1 MSAAKSPRLLVRVSA
16 CAGVAVGLG
25 WAVAE
30 ADARVLRIDTLAL
43 AGCVTVANLLA
54 VRYRGRLWV
63 SASFTFSMLALARLG
78 PAAAF
83 AVVAVAEAA
92 TWALERYRPT
102 AAAINL
108 FGSGVPNLAA
118 GTVLAALG
126 GSSANLHGT
135 AALAT
140 TGALALALN
149 FIIVGTL
156 TGIPADGPLRLMLP
170 DPRPLVAPLC
180 WNLALT
186 VALVLVTLR
195 SGALLTAVLFGLTA
209 AGFVH
214 MLRIGASD
222 RLGHEREA
230 RFSSDLLEGLVGT
243 LKQRPPADVRH
254 AKAVARY
261 ARDIALASGHDE
273 AEAQE
278 AYIAGILHDIG
289 LMAVPHPA
297 AASARELTRDD
308 WHQIRDHPDLGANML
323 RALGRVSEAVHTHHE
338 RIDGRGYPRGLAGSA
353 IPKLGRIVAV
363 AEVYATLTGSRGTSS
378 FQALHELR
386 RVAGTQLDGR
396 YVEAL
401 ATALA
406 GKPLGYRQASDLD
419 VDTELWPP
427 AGARPAPVPGA
438 PT

>member
-1 MSAAKSPRLLVRVSA
+1 MSAAKSPRLLVRASA
-16 CAGVAVGLG
+16 CAGVAGGLG
-25 WAVAE
+25 WAVAQ
-30 ADARVLRIDTLAL
+30 ADARVLSIDTLAL
-43 AGCVTVANLLA
+43 AGCVMVANLLA

-92 TWALERYRPT
+92 SWALERYAPT

-126 GSSANLHGT
+126 GSSADLHGT

-140 TGALALALN
+140 AGALALALN
-149 FIIVGTL
+149 FLIVGTL
-156 TGIPADGPLRLMLP
+156 TGIPADGPVRLRLS

-180 WNLALT
+180 WNLAFT

-195 SGALLTAVLFGLTA
+195 SGTLLTAVLFGLTA

-222 RLGHEREA
+222 RLAQEREA
-230 RFSSDLLEGLVGT
+230 RFSSDLLEGLVET

-254 AKAVARY
+254 AKAVALY

-273 AEAQE
+273 AEAKE
-278 AYIAGILHDIG
+278 AYIAGVLHDIG
-289 LMAVPHPA
+289 LMAVPQPA
-297 AASARELTRDD
+297 PASARELTRAD
-308 WHQIRDHPDLGANML
+308 WHQIREHPDLGANML

-338 RIDGRGYPRGLAGSA
+338 RVDGRGYPRGLAGSA
-353 IPKLGRIVAV
+353 IPELGRIVAV
-363 AEVYATLTGSRGTSS
+363 AEVYATLTGSRGASS

-396 YVEAL
+396 YVEGL
-401 ATALA
+401 ARALA
-406 GKPLGYRQASDLD
+406 GKPLGYRHASDLD
-419 VDTELWPP
+419 VNTELWPP
-427 AGARPAPVPGA
+427 ADAASPGS
-438 PT
+438 

>member
-1 MSAAKSPRLLVRVSA
+1 
-16 CAGVAVGLG
+16 
-25 WAVAE
+25 VAE
-30 ADARVLRIDTLAL
+30 ADARVLSIDTLAL
-43 AGCVTVANLLA
+43 AGCVMVANLLA

-92 TWALERYRPT
+92 SWALERYAPT

-118 GTVLAALG
+118 GTVLAGLG
-126 GSSANLHGT
+126 GSSADLHGT

-140 TGALALALN
+140 AGALALALN
-149 FIIVGTL
+149 FLIVGTL
-156 TGIPADGPLRLMLP
+156 TGIPADGPVRLTLS

-195 SGALLTAVLFGLTA
+195 SGTLLTAVLFGLAA

-214 MLRIGASD
+214 MLRVGASD
-222 RLGHEREA
+222 RLAQEREA
-230 RFSSDLLEGLVGT
+230 RFSSDLLEGLVET

-254 AKAVARY
+254 AKAVAVY
-261 ARDIALASGHDE
+261 ARDIALASGHGE
-273 AEAQE
+273 AEAKE
-278 AYIAGILHDIG
+278 AYIAGVLHDIG

-297 AASARELTRDD
+297 RELTRDD
-308 WHQIRDHPDLGANML
+308 WQQIREHPDLGANML
-323 RALGRVSEAVHTHHE
+323 RAHGGISEAVHTHHE
-338 RIDGRGYPRGLAGSA
+338 RVDGRGYPQGLAGSA

-363 AEVYATLTGSRGTSS
+363 AEVYATLTGSRGASS

-396 YVEAL
+396 YVEGL
-401 ATALA
+401 ASALA
-406 GKPLGYRQASDLD
+406 GKPLGYRHASDLD

-427 AGARPAPVPGA
+427 ADAASPG
-438 PT
+438 P